1 MSYDYDVFFSYRHK
15 PLDSQIT
22 EKLFNL
28 IESYKLPD
36 SLRNK
41 GYEGVKR
48 AFRDTEELS
57 VSRVL
62 TATID
67 NALQNT
73 NCLIVVCSTDTPFS
87 EWVDREVVVFIE
99 RGRAGHIYPLL
110 INGDPETSFPPSL
123 KKIPGI

>member
-41 GYEGVKR
+41 G
-48 AFRDTEELS
+48 
-57 VSRVL
+57 
-62 TATID
+62 
-67 NALQNT
+67 
-73 NCLIVVCSTDTPFS
+73 
-87 EWVDREVVVFIE
+87 
-99 RGRAGHIYPLL
+99 
-110 INGDPETSFPPSL
+110 
-123 KKIPGI
+123 